1 MPQNDLTVASL
12 YALPPTVPVSV
23 ADEVLGIGQ
32 TLSKRLRAQ
41 GRYPLRILPGI
52 GRHHRVSTA
61 DLLTYLGLPLEPPSA
76 DKRTDESD
84 QG

>member
-1 MPQNDLTVASL
+1 MHKPDRTVRDL
-12 YALPPTVPVSV
+12 YDLPATIPVTV

-41 GRYPLRILPGI
+41 GRYPVRILPGI

-61 DLLTYLGLPLEPPSA
+61 DLLAYLGLPLEPPPVGERPGEGA
-76 DKRTDESD
+76 EV
-84 QG
+84 